1 MGSPS
6 AARRPL
12 LERLV
17 LHRAETR
24 AWALYDWA
32 NSAMFTVIITAV
44 FPIFF
49 RQVAAQGLDDDAKR
63 SVFGWSTTISLVVVA
78 VLSPILGA
86 AADYARIKKRLFAVF
101 LAIGVL
107 STAAMFWIGA
117 GDWHLAC
124 WLFGLVNIGAA
135 GSFVFYDAMLSSV
148 AEGEE
153 MDSLS
158 TSAYALGYLGG
169 GLCLALC
176 LALIQKPAWFG
187 LAVAS
192 DAPLEAKTLPTRIGF
207 LIVAAWWLVFS
218 IPFFRH
224 VREPKIAIERDERAG
239 LNPGRVA
246 LVRLSE
252 TFREL
257 RAYRQAFLFMLA
269 FLVFNDGIGTIIR
282 MATLFGDERGIAKN
296 VMILCILL
304 VQFVGIPFAFLF
316 GALAKRMGAK
326 RAILV
331 AVAVYVGICVLGY
344 RMTTQGE
351 FIALAVLVG
360 MVQGGAQALSR
371 SLFASLVPQHKSGEF
386 FGLFSTLEKFAG
398 VAGPA
403 VVSLAATTS
412 VAILS
417 LIGFFAVGGGILML
431 VDVEGGRRAARD
443 AEQRLTGARE
453 AG

>member
-1 MGSPS
+1 
-6 AARRPL
+6 
-12 LERLV
+12 
-17 LHRAETR
+17 
-24 AWALYDWA
+24 
-32 NSAMFTVIITAV
+32 MFTVIITAI

-49 RQVAAQGLDDDAKR
+49 RQVAAQGLTDDEKR
-63 SVFGWSTTISLVVVA
+63 SVFGWATTISLVFVA

-86 AADYARIKKRLFAVF
+86 AADYARVKKKLFALF
-101 LAIGVL
+101 LAVGVL
-107 STAAMFWIGA
+107 ANAAMFFLGA
-117 GDWHLAC
+117 GDWQLAC
-124 WLFGLVNIGAA
+124 WLFGIVNIGAA

-148 AEGEE
+148 ASESE

-158 TSAYALGYLGG
+158 TTAYAVGYLGG

-176 LALIQKPAWFG
+176 LALITKPDWFG

-192 DAPLEAKTLPTRIGF
+192 DAPLAAKTLPTRIGF
-207 LIVAAWWLVFS
+207 LVVAVWWLVFS

-224 VREPKIAIERDERAG
+224 VREPDIAIERDEVAG
-239 LNPGRVA
+239 TNPVRVA
-246 LVRLSE
+246 FTRLAE

-282 MATLFGDERGIAKN
+282 MATLFGDERGIDKN

-304 VQFVGIPFAFLF
+304 VQFVGIPFAFAF
-316 GALAKRMGAK
+316 GALATRMGAK
-326 RAILV
+326 RAILISI
-331 AVAVYVGICVLGY
+331 AVYIGICILGY

-398 VAGPA
+398 IAGPA

-417 LIGFFAVGGGILML
+417 LTGFFLVGGALLCL
-431 VDVEGGRRAARD
+431 VDVDAGRRAARE
-443 AEQRLTGARE
+443 AEERLTRGRE
-453 AG
+453 AT